1 MKFFTLLFSLPAVLF
16 VMDACALANPL
27 TVPEPKGV
35 YGVGMLNVE
44 LSDPARTQLR
54 SVDKR
59 RWMATVFYPTFK
71 TKGTAPYM
79 TGTLDEGNVCGTK
92 VLGYAIPGALMV
104 QNRKFPIIIS
114 LPGRG
119 NVRQQNT
126 ILYEALASYGYIVIT
141 MDQPYVAN
149 FVKFSDGA
157 KTTLTFKDVWN
168 LPRDRD
174 YRYAYDDE
182 IIALAIKDIDFVL
195 DHLEAFGKI
204 SSAFDTK
211 NMVLMGHSIGANIAQ
226 IKGFSDQRT
235 KAIVDI
241 DSKITERAVFGRI
254 GVHPNPDDKPVLFIR
269 GMLQYQENVGD
280 QLTKISNST
289 IWQPDVQHSAFSD
302 DAYFAPKIPNYGM
315 GFWQGLYTWLFK
327 KGPYFSTTDTSLGDY
342 KVDEW
347 FEQYPEYIV
356 KWLDKNTNR

>member
-1 MKFFTLLFSLPAVLF
+1 
-16 VMDACALANPL
+16 
-27 TVPEPKGV
+27 
-35 YGVGMLNVE
+35 
-44 LSDPARTQLR
+44 
-54 SVDKR
+54 
-59 RWMATVFYPTFK
+59 MATVFYPTFK

-79 TGTLDEGNVCGTK
+79 TGTLDDGNVCGTK

-149 FVKFSDGA
+149 FVKLSDGA
-157 KTTLTFKDVWN
+157 KTTLTFKDVWK

-195 DHLEAFGKI
+195 DHLEAFGNI

-211 NMVLMGHSIGANIAQ
+211 NIVLMGHSIGANIAQ
-226 IKGFSDQRT
+226 IKGFADKRI

-269 GMLQYQENVGD
+269 GMLQYQEEVGD
-280 QLTKISNST
+280 QLTKISSGT

-302 DAYFAPKIPNYGM
+302 DAYFAAKIPNYGM

-327 KGPYFSTTDTSLGDY
+327 KGPYFSKTDTRLGDY

-356 KWLDKNTNR
+356 QWLRQCINR